1 MMTEGKMTD
10 SQEFSK
16 NGTSGDSDFNPN
28 VDPEANYYQVK
39 ETELAKT
46 SEVNNLYARVSSI
59 ICSRATPEGAVR
71 IDFASREL
79 DSGAWLTPTQAAE
92 LIQLLQATFVK

>member
-1 MMTEGKMTD
+1 MMTEGKTMTN
-10 SQEFSK
+10 SQEFST

-28 VDPEANYYQVK
+28 VDPNGREGKLPRCGNGRF
-39 ETELAKT
+39 LF
-46 SEVNNLYARVSSI
+46 SLF
-59 ICSRATPEGAVR
+59 EGAVR